1 MIPFNL
7 LVWNWME
14 KIIHIG
20 GMWWNFFLKGK
31 KKIWGYII
39 DTLYK
44 PMNWKDDKYAEQLDV
59 WEVNNSKIIT

>member
-1 MIPFNL
+1 
-7 LVWNWME
+7 ME